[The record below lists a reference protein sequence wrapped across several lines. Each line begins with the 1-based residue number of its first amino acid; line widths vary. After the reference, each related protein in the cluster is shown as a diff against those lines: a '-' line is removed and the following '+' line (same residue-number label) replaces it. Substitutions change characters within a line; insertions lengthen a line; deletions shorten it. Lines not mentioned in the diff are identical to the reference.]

1 MSELQAALLAIGLG
15 VVVAVY
21 AFGWWKQRQYS
32 RKFGAAFRQ
41 SHDDALYQ
49 VKTEPVAPTIVQAS
63 EPVIVNWDAMPVG
76 AVVELPAVE
85 DVLPVMPF
93 EPIEPA
99 VQSVDEESAPVEPCT
114 LLDARCDFII
124 EVDPDEPCSAESLD
138 VLWQRRGEF
147 GKLVQVSGLTL
158 NSVQWEKVSADS
170 QSYYSKFHIAVQVV
184 DRGGVIPLAE
194 LGKFCELVQGIA
206 DEIHADMSFPDTNAT
221 HRNAQA
227 MDAFCAEVDQLVGV
241 NLLPQG
247 ERPFNAAK
255 IAQAAALLEMKLET
269 DGAFHL
275 HDAAGRSVITL
286 VNQDSRPFQS
296 HTLAHFSTPGVTL
309 LLDVPRVEN
318 PAEVFDQLVQIAQS
332 FARTLPANLVDDHRV
347 QLTDAA
353 LARTRTQIVE
363 VAAKMVARNLVPGG
377 IQARRLFS

>member
-1 MSELQAALLAIGLG
+1 
-15 VVVAVY
+15 
-21 AFGWWKQRQYS
+21 
-32 RKFGAAFRQ
+32 
-41 SHDDALYQ
+41 
-49 VKTEPVAPTIVQAS
+49 
-63 EPVIVNWDAMPVG
+63 VIVNWDAMPVG

-85 DVLPVMPF
+85 DVLPDMPVA
-93 EPIEPA
+93 PIESEVSPI
-99 VQSVDEESAPVEPCT
+99 VPSVNEDYTPVEPCT

-124 EVDPDEPCSAESLD
+124 DLDPDEPCSAEALD
-138 VLWQRRGEF
+138 GLWQRRGEF
-147 GKLVQVSGLTL
+147 GKLVQVCGLTL
-158 NSVQWEKVSADS
+158 NSVQWEKVAVDS
-170 QSYYSKFHIAVQVV
+170 QSYYSKFHVAVQLF
-184 DRGGVIPLAE
+184 DRGGVIPLAT
-194 LGKFCELVQGIA
+194 LGVFCDLVQGIA

-247 ERPFNAAK
+247 ERPFNAGK
-255 IAQAAALLEMKLET
+255 IAQAAALLDMKLEA

-275 HDAAGRSVITL
+275 HDVAGRSVITL
-286 VNQDSRPFQS
+286 VNQDARPFQS

-363 VAAKMVARNLVPGG
+363 VAAKMSARNLAPGST
-377 IQARRLFS
+377 QARRLFS